1 MILPS
6 IVLKRRNCPD
16 NLDFNG
22 KLVAKF
28 LITSHSLSLSLNI
41 KKYDYRLTN

>member
-22 KLVAKF
+22 KIVAKF
-28 LITSHSLSLSLNI
+28 LITSHSLSLNM